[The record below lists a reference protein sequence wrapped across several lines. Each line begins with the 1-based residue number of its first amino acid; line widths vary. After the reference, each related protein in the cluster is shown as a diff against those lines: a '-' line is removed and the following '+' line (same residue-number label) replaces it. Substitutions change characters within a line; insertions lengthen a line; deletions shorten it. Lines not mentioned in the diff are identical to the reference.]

1 MIYTASQLI
10 VGDGV
15 SALPQGAVLVDGA
28 GVIQEIGPAAEL
40 LRQFPE
46 QPIMEFPGCTLLP
59 GLFDMH
65 VHFGYYYSQPDA
77 ARFDD
82 YMVAFYALEQA
93 KQAIRL
99 GITTVRDVSS
109 PHNLCRQLVQAGE
122 KGYFIIPRIFH
133 TDTGICMTGGH
144 GHDDGIPE
152 VDSPWNIRRKI
163 REQLRDGADWIK
175 ILTTNRNHI
184 PEYTQEELDAA
195 VDECHRL
202 GVKCAIHA
210 GTHPG
215 IQMSIDAGFDTIE
228 HGTFLTLAQVKQMAA
243 KGLAWTPTM
252 TAYTVLYEF
261 TKEKLKSGVE
271 PGDRI
276 GAKAVRDMAFFE
288 PAYFAYKNNF
298 KSFYD
303 TGVTVLAGSDM
314 VLRDSPPL
322 PINRELALM
331 VECGI
336 TPLQAIQTATGNPA
350 KVLGIDQKVGQLKA
364 GLLADMI
371 VVEGNAAQDIT
382 TLNRL
387 KEVYQSG
394 QRVYHTESTPE

>member
-15 SALPQGAVLVDGA
+15 TALPQGAVMVDES
-28 GVIQEIGPAAEL
+28 GVIQAVGPAAEL
-40 LRQFPE
+40 RRRFPE
-46 QPIMEFPGCTLLP
+46 ERVKDYPGCTLLP

-65 VHFGYYYSQPDA
+65 VHFGYYYSQPGQED
-77 ARFDD
+77 FDS
-82 YMVAFYALEQA
+82 YMIAYYALEQA
-93 KQAIRL
+93 RQAIRL

-109 PHNLCRQLVQAGE
+109 PHNLCLRLAQAGE
-122 KGYFIIPRIFH
+122 RGYVTIPRIFH

-152 VDSPWNIRRKI
+152 VDGPWALRKKI
-163 REQLRDGADWIK
+163 REQVRDGADWIK
-175 ILTTNRNHI
+175 ILTTNRAHT
-184 PEYTQEELDAA
+184 PEFTQEELDAA

-202 GVKCAIHA
+202 GVKCVVHA

-228 HGTFLTLAQVKQMAA
+228 HGTFLTLEQVRQMAA
-243 KGLAWTPTM
+243 KGIAWTPTI

-261 TKEKLKSGVE
+261 TKEKLEKGVE

-288 PAYFAYKNNF
+288 PAYLAYKNNF
-298 KSFYD
+298 KTFYD

-314 VLRDSPPL
+314 VLRDAPPL
-322 PINRELALM
+322 PINRELSLM
-331 VECGI
+331 VDYGV

-350 KVLGIDQKVGQLKA
+350 RVLGIEDQVGLLRP
-364 GLLADMI
+364 GLLADLI
-371 VVEGNAAQDIT
+371 VVEGDAARDIT
-382 TLNRL
+382 AL
-387 KEVYQSG
+387 KNLREVYQSG
-394 QRVYHTESTPE
+394 RLVHRAAG